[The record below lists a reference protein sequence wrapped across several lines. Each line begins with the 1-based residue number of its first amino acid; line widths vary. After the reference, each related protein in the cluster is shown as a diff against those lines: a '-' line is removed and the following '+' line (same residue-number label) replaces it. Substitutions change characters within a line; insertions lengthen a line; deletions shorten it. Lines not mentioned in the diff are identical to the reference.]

1 MRIGVDV
8 MGGDHAPQEIAAG
21 CLEALEKL
29 PEGDVLVLAGP
40 EDVVAEQVK
49 AGGAE
54 SDPRIEI
61 LHTPEIIGMDES
73 PVEAVRSKRASS
85 IVQLA
90 QLSSPKADKEK
101 HLDAWISAGNTGA
114 CVTAASMYMR
124 RLPGVLR
131 PGIVV
136 TIPTFSG
143 TVVLVDV
150 GANIE
155 PKPHHLAQY
164 GVMGAIYAQGV
175 LDIENPRV
183 ALMNVGGEEQKGTA
197 DMKQARDLLRA
208 TKAIDFQG
216 YIEGRGVFDGG
227 ADVVVTDGVVGNV
240 MLKLA
245 EGLSSNITKALVHE
259 VISTD
264 PDLGSRIKPVVEKLY
279 AKYDWHEY
287 GGAPLMGANGYCL
300 IGHGSSKA
308 RTIKNAI
315 LRARSFVK
323 VDLNAKLV
331 ERLRAQEEIT
341 A

>member
-8 MGGDHAPQEIAAG
+8 MGGDHAPDEIVPG
-21 CLEALEKL
+21 CLQAVDKL
-29 PEGDVLVLAGP
+29 TQGDTLVLAGP
-40 EDVVAEQVK
+40 RAVVEDHLARLDAADHPKLEVL
-49 AGGAE
+49 
-54 SDPRIEI
+54 D
-61 LHTPEIIGMDES
+61 TPEVIGMEES
-73 PVEAVRSKRASS
+73 PVEAVRAKRRSS
-85 IVQLA
+85 IVELA
-90 QLSSPKADKEK
+90 QLASQKTDEGRRI
-101 HLDAWISAGNTGA
+101 DGWISAGNTGA

-143 TVVLVDV
+143 TIVLVDV

-197 DMKQARDLLRA
+197 DMKQARDLLRN
-208 TKAIDFQG
+208 TPAIDFQG
-216 YIEGRGVFDGG
+216 YIEGRAVFDGG

-259 VISTD
+259 VVSTD
-264 PDLGSRIKPVVEKLY
+264 PDLGTRIKPVVEQLY

-300 IGHGSSKA
+300 ISHGSSKA
-308 RTIKNAI
+308 RTIRNAI
-315 LRARSFVK
+315 LRARSFVDA
-323 VDLNAKLV
+323 DLNARLV
-331 ERLRAQEEIT
+331 ERLQAQEEIT

>member
-8 MGGDHAPQEIAAG
+8 MGGDHAPQEITAG
-21 CLEALEKL
+21 CLEALDQL
-29 PEGDVLVLAGP
+29 PEGDQLVLAGP
-40 EDVVAEQVK
+40 ADAINEQLK
-49 AGGAE
+49 AGNA
-54 SDPRIEI
+54 SLDPRLE
-61 LHTPEIIGMDES
+61 LLDTPEVIGMDDS
-73 PVEAVRSKRASS
+73 PVEAVRSKRNSS
-85 IVQLA
+85 IVELA
-90 QLSSPKADKEK
+90 HLASPKTPEGKR
-101 HLDAWISAGNTGA
+101 LDAWISAGNTGA

-143 TVVLVDV
+143 TIVLVDV

-175 LDIENPRV
+175 LGIDNPRV

-208 TKAIDFQG
+208 TPAIDFQG
-216 YIEGRGVFDGG
+216 YIEGRAVFDGG
-227 ADVVVTDGVVGNV
+227 ADVVITDGVVGNV

-245 EGLSSNITKALVHE
+245 EGLSSNITKALVQE
-259 VISTD
+259 VIATD
-264 PDLGSRIKPVVEKLY
+264 PDLGSRIMPVVEQLY

-300 IGHGSSKA
+300 ISHGSSKA
-308 RTIKNAI
+308 RTICNTI
-315 LRARSFVK
+315 LRARQL
-323 VDLNAKLV
+323 VDIGMNETIV
-331 ERLRAQEEIT
+331 ERLRAQEEVT
-341 A
+341 V